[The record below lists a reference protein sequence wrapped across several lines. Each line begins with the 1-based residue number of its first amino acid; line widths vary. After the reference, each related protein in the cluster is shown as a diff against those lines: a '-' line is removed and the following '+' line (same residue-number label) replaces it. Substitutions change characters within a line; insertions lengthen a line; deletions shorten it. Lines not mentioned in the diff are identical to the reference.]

1 HLLGAALLAG
11 AEEAVGPEAAERAR
25 GRLDRGLRAARVARL
40 LGHRGACGLREHQLE
55 CLAGVDDALLA
66 ALGASLRASPLKATS
81 FAALL
86 KRLRKVAEQEGL
98 VVPEAVAVR
107 LGAVTAAQ
115 VQKNL
120 ARDERDL
127 KELCGPGLRL
137 YVGPVGL
144 SEELGL
150 WAVEALT
157 AAPVP
162 EDRVEADP
170 PEVAASRPRA
180 SGATGDRFHRPL
192 IVALRRLA
200 AWCRRLARQLTP
212 CLRERLLLPV

>member
-1 HLLGAALLAG
+1 
-11 AEEAVGPEAAERAR
+11 PEAAERAR
-25 GRLDRGLRAARVARL
+25 GRLDRGLRVARVARL
-40 LGHRGACGLREHQLE
+40 LGHRGACGLKEHQLE

-81 FAALL
+81 SAALL
-86 KRLRKVAEQEGL
+86 KRLRKVAEREGL
-98 VVPEAVAVR
+98 VVPENVAAR
-107 LGAVTAAQ
+107 LGAVTVER

-127 KELCGPGLRL
+127 NELYGPGLRL

-144 SEELGL
+144 PEELGL

-157 AAPVP
+157 ATMDTGRAEPPAVASAPSVP
-162 EDRVEADP
+162 PD
-170 PEVAASRPRA
+170 
-180 SGATGDRFHRPL
+180 ATKAPIL
-192 IVALRRLA
+192 EPWISAMERLV